1 MKARLVDRIAYAESY
16 MDFVKSTYGTN
27 GDLDAER
34 DAELDMTMA
43 RADIEKARELLDVM
57 ERRRASSDLGARD
70 FRELNGPQGSS
81 KANSYSEWAL
91 SFKK

>member
-1 MKARLVDRIAYAESY
+1 MTLSTMSGNLASSAIYNVNPLTLPLSALKPSDMKASLLDRIASAESY

-57 ERRRASSDLGARD
+57 ERVVSS
-70 FRELNGPQGSS
+70 
-81 KANSYSEWAL
+81 
-91 SFKK
+91 